1 MRGFKEHKTYFR
13 YVCFLFKY
21 SIYDIVTKYLVVGI
35 INNRLLPLSEHLGFS
50 MDMLSFNP

>member
-21 SIYDIVTKYLVVGI
+21 SNYDIGTKYLVVGK
-35 INNRLLPLSEHLGFS
+35 INNRLLPVSEHLGFS